1 MRTMRCYL
9 SASMVIPLSA
19 LGVIVA
25 PTAAADC
32 VNANGTTLCA
42 QGDVRGGG
50 STTSSTPYV
59 PYPCESDWS
68 CDNWEM
74 DIILGSD
81 HESPPPPTVNP
92 SPPPDFGRP
101 GRPGGGGGG
110 GGGIVRPR

>member
-1 MRTMRCYL
+1 MRTIWRFL
-9 SASMVIPLSA
+9 SAGVATLLPV
-19 LGVIVA
+19 LGVVA
-25 PTAAADC
+25 APPAVADC

-68 CDNWEM
+68 CDNWGM
-74 DIILGSD
+74 DLILGSSND
-81 HESPPPPTVNP
+81 SPRPPTVNP

-101 GRPGGGGGG
+101 GRPGGGGG
-110 GGGIVRPR
+110 PR

>member
-1 MRTMRCYL
+1 MTVRMIRPYL
-9 SASMVIPLSA
+9 SAALVAALPALSLTA
-19 LGVIVA
+19 A
-25 PTAAADC
+25 PPSAADC

-59 PYPCESDWS
+59 PYPCEHDWY
-68 CDNWEM
+68 CDNWGM
-74 DIILGSD
+74 DVILGS
-81 HESPPPPTVNP
+81 EYRPPTVNP

-110 GGGIVRPR
+110 GGIVGPR

>member
-9 SASMVIPLSA
+9 SAGVVIPLSA

-81 HESPPPPTVNP
+81 HESPPPPPPP

-101 GRPGGGGGG
+101 GRPGDGGGG

>member
-1 MRTMRCYL
+1 MRFIGRCL
-9 SASMVIPLSA
+9 STTLAAVIPA
-19 LGVIVA
+19 LTVITA
-25 PTAAADC
+25 PPSAADC

-59 PYPCESDWS
+59 PYPCENDWS
-68 CDNWEM
+68 CDNWGM
-74 DIILGSD
+74 DLILGSE
-81 HESPPPPTVNP
+81 HTPPTVNP

-110 GGGIVRPR
+110 IGPR